1 MNHLESILF
10 DKIIVLLKVLPLVTM
25 IFVIPGYF
33 LRSIISRL
41 SGVQIKGALALDFSL
56 GYFLLLIPGLIAYF
70 LLLSW
75 GSFYFI
81 WFGCLLILTIGFIY
95 INRKNFSYKSPS
107 FKIER
112 DPFSLILY
120 ALALFVLAVVVI
132 VLFLRGG
139 HFIGDHQHHLAYIIK
154 LLYKDIIT
162 PFVPMYEG
170 ATEIPYSYAYN
181 INYLFSTILVKLSR
195 VDLNLYWD
203 VSPAL
208 YFILSFSAYLYLF
221 KRMIPEKKV
230 IYLAFSFLF
239 VFYELNNWGPA
250 LDAEFMPIPDQF
262 SRTIFLPVFFALFL
276 DAVRTSGTKRKD
288 LLYIPVFGLLASIL
302 FTHVYS
308 YGVIILVAGFY
319 TAVDFVFSKDY
330 IQKAGTVRLYV
341 SLMFFSLFMF
351 FVRSWKTDF
360 SLFLKIEKYYTFILA
375 AIAAAIVIVLVSRKL
390 IEKIAFWSTKAI
402 IRKIL
407 SPGFCFILLAAF
419 WKGNQEHVRYMNF
432 AEIGT
437 KYGNFLRFFEFSFFQ
452 TIGVIASFIL
462 FVLSFS
468 FYRISKN
475 GNKEI
480 VFSSNPAKAKKW
492 SYVDQKAIFLLI
504 SISLV
509 LIFTA
514 MPLYNVKLSK
524 LISEVYS
531 RRMVSFQETYF
542 IYWIALVL
550 AVFSGRIL
558 KISRLYSA
566 ILILFLIILSVNITL
581 RLKDRLYDNTWNRDY
596 ILLQEDNVF
605 DYIRENIEPWSV
617 IASYKYVAMDVVA
630 QTPNYFI
637 SSNTVHMPYIQ
648 DYRDRKKATSIILS
662 FKEPIEIILDS
673 CQKYNVSFI
682 LTEYNNYDSFAP
694 VYDLIKFNDAV
705 SVYPELFHIVFSDE
719 RYVLYKVRI

>member
-1 MNHLESILF
+1 MRKYI
-10 DKIIVLLKVLPLVTM
+10 
-25 IFVIPGYF
+25 
-33 LRSIISRL
+33 
-41 SGVQIKGALALDFSL
+41 
-56 GYFLLLIPGLIAYF
+56 LLI
-70 LLLSW
+70 
-75 GSFYFI
+75 
-81 WFGCLLILTIGFIY
+81 TT
-95 INRKNFSYKSPS
+95 
-107 FKIER
+107 
-112 DPFSLILY
+112 
-120 ALALFVLAVVVI
+120 VL
-132 VLFLRGG
+132 
-139 HFIGDHQHHLAYIIK
+139 
-154 LLYKDIIT
+154 IIT
-162 PFVPMYEG
+162 SL
-170 ATEIPYSYAYN
+170 YSTNSRDIFEKPDNFWYIDSSNNSAN
-181 INYLFSTILVKLSR
+181 ELS
-195 VDLNLYWD
+195 
-203 VSPAL
+203 
-208 YFILSFSAYLYLF
+208 
-221 KRMIPEKKV
+221 M
-230 IYLAFSFLF
+230 
-239 VFYELNNWGPA
+239 G
-250 LDAEFMPIPDQF
+250 
-262 SRTIFLPVFFALFL
+262 
-276 DAVRTSGTKRKD
+276 
-288 LLYIPVFGLLASIL
+288 
-302 FTHVYS
+302 
-308 YGVIILVAGFY
+308 GVIGVANIW
-319 TAVDFVFSKDY
+319 DS
-330 IQKAGTVRLYV
+330 
-341 SLMFFSLFMF
+341 
-351 FVRSWKTDF
+351 
-360 SLFLKIEKYYTFILA
+360 
-375 AIAAAIVIVLVSRKL
+375 
-390 IEKIAFWSTKAI
+390 
-402 IRKIL
+402 
-407 SPGFCFILLAAF
+407 SPLG
-419 WKGNQEHVRYMNF
+419 
-432 AEIGT
+432 
-437 KYGNFLRFFEFSFFQ
+437 
-452 TIGVIASFIL
+452 
-462 FVLSFS
+462 
-468 FYRISKN
+468 
-475 GNKEI
+475 
-480 VFSSNPAKAKKW
+480 FSSNPAKAKKW